1 MIYLESF
8 SFPSIKKEDYFLAD
22 YYKKNPYG
30 PQSHY
35 PFEVL
40 SLRGL
45 SRLDFSEVTVLYG
58 GNGSGKS
65 TALNIIANKL
75 NLARSSAYNK
85 GDFQTEYLKMCS
97 YDEGGDLDHLEEIKD
112 KATIICSDDIFRH
125 MLDNRKSN
133 ESVRKQTQSS
143 LEKYFELMEPSSM
156 PRHFD
161 FETGEGLDKLNEIR
175 SAKRKG
181 PAQYLKEKIGER
193 TALFSNGE
201 TGFMKFIESIV
212 PDRLYILDE
221 PENSLSC
228 ELQMKL
234 AQYIEESSRYLGCQ
248 FIIATHSPF
257 LLALENAKIYNLDGN
272 PATVSR
278 FSDLPNMK
286 LFYKLFKKHEEEF
299 EF

>member
-1 MIYLESF
+1 MIYLDSF
-8 SFPSIKKEDYFLAD
+8 RFPTLEREDEFLSN
-22 YYKKNPYG
+22 YYSSNSYG

-40 SLRGL
+40 SLKGL
-45 SRLDFSEVTVLYG
+45 TSLDFSEITVLYG

-65 TALNIIANKL
+65 TALNVIANKL
-75 NLARSSAYNK
+75 KLSRASAYNK
-85 GDFQTEYLKMCS
+85 GDLQNEYLKMCS
-97 YDEGGDLDHLEEIKD
+97 YVKGELDDLEELRD
-112 KATIICSDDIFRH
+112 RATFMSSDDIFRY
-125 MLDNRKSN
+125 MLDNRKKN
-133 ESVRKQTQSS
+133 ESIRKRTDST
-143 LEKYFELMEPSSM
+143 LFDYFQLKKTTSI
-156 PRHFD
+156 PRHFN
-161 FETGEGLDKLNEIR
+161 FETGEGLDKLEEIKH
-175 SAKRKG
+175 ARKMS
-181 PAQYLKEKIGER
+181 PSEYLKEKIGER
-193 TALFSNGE
+193 TVLFSNGE

-272 PATVSR
+272 PATVSC
-278 FSDLPNMK
+278 FGDLPNMK
-286 LFYKLFKKHEEEF
+286 LFYNLFKEHEEEF
-299 EF
+299 K

>member
-1 MIYLESF
+1 MIYLDSF
-8 SFPSIKKEDYFLAD
+8 RFPTLEREDEFLSN
-22 YYKKNPYG
+22 YYSYNSYG

-40 SLRGL
+40 SLKGL
-45 SRLDFSEVTVLYG
+45 TSLDFSEITLLYG

-65 TALNIIANKL
+65 TALNVIANKL
-75 NLARSSAYNK
+75 KLSRASAYNK
-85 GDFQTEYLKMCS
+85 GDLQNEYLKMCS
-97 YDEGGDLDHLEEIKD
+97 YVKGELDDLEELRD
-112 KATIICSDDIFRH
+112 RATFLSSDDIFRY
-125 MLDNRKSN
+125 MLDNRKKN
-133 ESVRKQTQSS
+133 ESIRKRTDST
-143 LEKYFELMEPSSM
+143 LFDYFQLKKTISI
-156 PRHFD
+156 PRHFN
-161 FETGEGLDKLNEIR
+161 FETGEGLDKLEEIKH
-175 SAKRKG
+175 ARKMS
-181 PAQYLKEKIGER
+181 PSEYLKEKIGER

-234 AQYIEESSRYLGCQ
+234 AQYIEESSHYLGCQ

-272 PATVSR
+272 PATVSC
-278 FSDLPNMK
+278 FGDLPNMK
-286 LFYKLFKKHEEEF
+286 LFYNLFKKHEKEF
-299 EF
+299 K

>member
-1 MIYLESF
+1 MIYLDSF
-8 SFPSIKKEDYFLAD
+8 RFPTLEREDEFLSN
-22 YYKKNPYG
+22 YYSYNSYG

-40 SLRGL
+40 SLKGL
-45 SRLDFSEVTVLYG
+45 TSLDFSEITVLYG

-65 TALNIIANKL
+65 TALNVIANKL
-75 NLARSSAYNK
+75 KLSRASAYNK
-85 GDFQTEYLKMCS
+85 GDLQNEYLKMCS
-97 YDEGGDLDHLEEIKD
+97 YVKGELDDLEELRD
-112 KATIICSDDIFRH
+112 RATFMSSDDIFRY
-125 MLDNRKSN
+125 MLDNRKKN
-133 ESVRKQTQSS
+133 ESIRKRTGST
-143 LEKYFELMEPSSM
+143 LFDYFQLKKTTSI
-156 PRHFD
+156 PRHFN
-161 FETGEGLDKLNEIR
+161 FETGEGLDKLEEIKH
-175 SAKRKG
+175 ARKMS
-181 PAQYLKEKIGER
+181 PSEYLKEKIGER

-272 PATVSR
+272 PATVSC
-278 FSDLPNMK
+278 FGDLPNMK
-286 LFYKLFKKHEEEF
+286 LFYNLFKKHEEEF
-299 EF
+299 K

>member
-1 MIYLESF
+1 MIYLDSF
-8 SFPSIKKEDYFLAD
+8 RFPTLEREDEFLSN
-22 YYKKNPYG
+22 YYSYNSYG

-40 SLRGL
+40 SLKGL
-45 SRLDFSEVTVLYG
+45 TSLDFSEITVLYG

-65 TALNIIANKL
+65 TALNVIANKL
-75 NLARSSAYNK
+75 KLSRASAYNK
-85 GDFQTEYLKMCS
+85 GDLQNEYLKMCS
-97 YDEGGDLDHLEEIKD
+97 YVKGELDDLEELRD
-112 KATIICSDDIFRH
+112 RATFMSSDDIFRY
-125 MLDNRKSN
+125 MLDNRKKN
-133 ESVRKQTQSS
+133 ESIRKRTDST
-143 LEKYFELMEPSSM
+143 LFDYFQLKKTTSI
-156 PRHFD
+156 PRHFN
-161 FETGEGLDKLNEIR
+161 FETGEGLDKLKEIKH
-175 SAKRKG
+175 ARKMS
-181 PAQYLKEKIGER
+181 PSEYLKEKIGER

-272 PATVSR
+272 PATVSC
-278 FSDLPNMK
+278 FGDLPNMK
-286 LFYKLFKKHEEEF
+286 LFYNLFKKHEEEF
-299 EF
+299 K

>member
-1 MIYLESF
+1 MIYLDSF
-8 SFPSIKKEDYFLAD
+8 RFPTLEREDEFLSN
-22 YYKKNPYG
+22 YYSYNSYG

-40 SLRGL
+40 SLKGL
-45 SRLDFSEVTVLYG
+45 TSLDFSEITVLYG

-65 TALNIIANKL
+65 TALNVIANKL
-75 NLARSSAYNK
+75 KLSRASAYNK
-85 GDFQTEYLKMCS
+85 GDLQNEYLKMCS
-97 YDEGGDLDHLEEIKD
+97 YVKGELDDLEELRD
-112 KATIICSDDIFRH
+112 RATFMSSDDIFRY
-125 MLDNRKSN
+125 MLDNRKKN
-133 ESVRKQTQSS
+133 ESIRKRTDST
-143 LEKYFELMEPSSM
+143 LFDYFQLKKTTSI
-156 PRHFD
+156 PRHFN
-161 FETGEGLDKLNEIR
+161 FETGEGLDKLEEIKQ
-175 SAKRKG
+175 ARKMS
-181 PAQYLKEKIGER
+181 PSEYLKEKIGER

-272 PATVSR
+272 PATVSC
-278 FSDLPNMK
+278 FGDLPNMK
-286 LFYKLFKKHEEEF
+286 LFYNLFKKHEEEF
-299 EF
+299 K

>member
-1 MIYLESF
+1 MIYLDSF
-8 SFPSIKKEDYFLAD
+8 RFPTLEREDEFLSN
-22 YYKKNPYG
+22 YYSYNSYG

-40 SLRGL
+40 SLKGL
-45 SRLDFSEVTVLYG
+45 TSLDFSEITVLYG

-65 TALNIIANKL
+65 TALNVIANKL
-75 NLARSSAYNK
+75 KLLRASAYNK
-85 GDFQTEYLKMCS
+85 GDLQNEYLKMCS
-97 YDEGGDLDHLEEIKD
+97 YVKGELDDLEELRD
-112 KATIICSDDIFRH
+112 RATFLSSDDIFRY
-125 MLDNRKSN
+125 MLDNRKKN
-133 ESVRKQTQSS
+133 ESIRKRTDST
-143 LEKYFELMEPSSM
+143 LFDYFQLKKTTSI
-156 PRHFD
+156 PRHFN
-161 FETGEGLDKLNEIR
+161 FETGEGLDKLEEIKH
-175 SAKRKG
+175 ARKMS
-181 PAQYLKEKIGER
+181 PSEYLKEKIGER

-272 PATVSR
+272 PATVSC
-278 FSDLPNMK
+278 FGDLPNMK
-286 LFYKLFKKHEEEF
+286 LFYNLFKKHEKEF
-299 EF
+299 K

>member
-1 MIYLESF
+1 MIYLDSF
-8 SFPSIKKEDYFLAD
+8 RFPTLEREDEFLSN
-22 YYKKNPYG
+22 YYSYNSYG

-40 SLRGL
+40 SLKGL
-45 SRLDFSEVTVLYG
+45 TSLDFSEITVLYG

-65 TALNIIANKL
+65 TALNVIANKL
-75 NLARSSAYNK
+75 KLSRASAYNK
-85 GDFQTEYLKMCS
+85 GDLQNEYLKMCS
-97 YDEGGDLDHLEEIKD
+97 YVKGELDDLEELRD
-112 KATIICSDDIFRH
+112 RATFMSSDDIFRY
-125 MLDNRKSN
+125 MLDNRKKN
-133 ESVRKQTQSS
+133 ESIRKRTDSTLFDY
-143 LEKYFELMEPSSM
+143 LELRKTTSI
-156 PRHFD
+156 PRHFN
-161 FETGEGLDKLNEIR
+161 FETGEGLDKLKEIKR
-175 SAKRKG
+175 AKKMSLSE
-181 PAQYLKEKIGER
+181 YLKEKIGER

-201 TGFMKFIESIV
+201 TGFIKFIESIV

-272 PATVSR
+272 PATVSC
-278 FSDLPNMK
+278 FGDLPNMK
-286 LFYKLFKKHEEEF
+286 LFYNLFKEHEEEF
-299 EF
+299 K

>member
-1 MIYLESF
+1 MIYLDSF
-8 SFPSIKKEDYFLAD
+8 RFPTLEREDEFLSN
-22 YYKKNPYG
+22 YYSYNSYG

-40 SLRGL
+40 SLKGL
-45 SRLDFSEVTVLYG
+45 TSLDFSEITVLYG

-65 TALNIIANKL
+65 TALNVIANKL
-75 NLARSSAYNK
+75 KLSRASAYNK
-85 GDFQTEYLKMCS
+85 GDLQNEYLKMCS
-97 YDEGGDLDHLEEIKD
+97 YVKGELDDLEELRD
-112 KATIICSDDIFRH
+112 RATFMSSDDIFRY
-125 MLDNRKSN
+125 MLDNRKKN
-133 ESVRKQTQSS
+133 ESIRKRTDST
-143 LEKYFELMEPSSM
+143 LFDYFQLKKTTSI
-156 PRHFD
+156 PRHFN
-161 FETGEGLDKLNEIR
+161 FETGEGLDKLEEIKQ
-175 SAKRKG
+175 ARKMS
-181 PAQYLKEKIGER
+181 PSEYLKEKIGER

-272 PATVSR
+272 PATVSC

-286 LFYKLFKKHEEEF
+286 LFYNLFKKHEKEF
-299 EF
+299 K

>member
-1 MIYLESF
+1 MIYLDSF
-8 SFPSIKKEDYFLAD
+8 RFPTLEREDEFLSN
-22 YYKKNPYG
+22 YYSYNSYG

-40 SLRGL
+40 SLKGL
-45 SRLDFSEVTVLYG
+45 TSLDFSEITVLYG

-65 TALNIIANKL
+65 TALNVIANKL
-75 NLARSSAYNK
+75 KLSRASAYNK
-85 GDFQTEYLKMCS
+85 GDLQNEYLKMCS
-97 YDEGGDLDHLEEIKD
+97 YVKGELDDLEELRD
-112 KATIICSDDIFRH
+112 RATFMSSDDIFRY
-125 MLDNRKSN
+125 MLDNRKKN
-133 ESVRKQTQSS
+133 ESIRKRTDST
-143 LEKYFELMEPSSM
+143 LFDYFQLKKTTSI
-156 PRHFD
+156 PRHFN
-161 FETGEGLDKLNEIR
+161 FETGEGLDKLEEIKH
-175 SAKRKG
+175 ARKMS
-181 PAQYLKEKIGER
+181 PSEYLKEKIGER
-193 TALFSNGE
+193 TVLFSNGE

-272 PATVSR
+272 PATVSC
-278 FSDLPNMK
+278 FGDLPNMK
-286 LFYKLFKKHEEEF
+286 LFYNLFKEHEEEF
-299 EF
+299 K

>member
-1 MIYLESF
+1 MIYLDSF
-8 SFPSIKKEDYFLAD
+8 RFPTLEREDEFLSN
-22 YYKKNPYG
+22 YYSYNSYG

-40 SLRGL
+40 SLKGL
-45 SRLDFSEVTVLYG
+45 TSLDFSEITVLYG

-65 TALNIIANKL
+65 TALNVIANKL
-75 NLARSSAYNK
+75 KLSRASAYNK
-85 GDFQTEYLKMCS
+85 GDLQNEYLKMCS
-97 YDEGGDLDHLEEIKD
+97 YVKGELDDLEELRD
-112 KATIICSDDIFRH
+112 KATFMSSDDIFRY
-125 MLDNRKSN
+125 MLDNRKKN
-133 ESVRKQTQSS
+133 ESIRKRTDST
-143 LEKYFELMEPSSM
+143 LFDYFQLKKTTSI
-156 PRHFD
+156 PRHFN
-161 FETGEGLDKLNEIR
+161 FETGEGLDKLEEIKH
-175 SAKRKG
+175 ARKMS
-181 PAQYLKEKIGER
+181 PSEYLKEKIGER
-193 TALFSNGE
+193 TVLFSNGE

-272 PATVSR
+272 PATVSC
-278 FSDLPNMK
+278 FGDLPNMK
-286 LFYKLFKKHEEEF
+286 LFYSLFKKHEKEF
-299 EF
+299 K

>member
-1 MIYLESF
+1 MIYLDSF
-8 SFPSIKKEDYFLAD
+8 RFPTLEREDEFLSN
-22 YYKKNPYG
+22 YYSYNSYG

-40 SLRGL
+40 SLKGL
-45 SRLDFSEVTVLYG
+45 TSLDFSEITVLYG

-65 TALNIIANKL
+65 TALNVIANKL
-75 NLARSSAYNK
+75 KLSRASAYNK
-85 GDFQTEYLKMCS
+85 GDLQNEYLKMCS
-97 YDEGGDLDHLEEIKD
+97 CVKGELDDLEELRD
-112 KATIICSDDIFRH
+112 RATFMSSDDIFRY
-125 MLDNRKSN
+125 MLDNRKKN
-133 ESVRKQTQSS
+133 ESIRKRTDST
-143 LEKYFELMEPSSM
+143 LFDYFQLKKTTSI
-156 PRHFD
+156 PRHFN
-161 FETGEGLDKLNEIR
+161 FETGEGLDKLEEIKH
-175 SAKRKG
+175 ARKMS
-181 PAQYLKEKIGER
+181 PSEYLKEKIGER
-193 TALFSNGE
+193 TVLFSNGE

-272 PATVSR
+272 PATVSC
-278 FSDLPNMK
+278 FGDLPNMK
-286 LFYKLFKKHEEEF
+286 LFYSLFKKHEKEF
-299 EF
+299 K

>member
-1 MIYLESF
+1 MIYLDSF
-8 SFPSIKKEDYFLAD
+8 RFPTLEREDEFLSN
-22 YYKKNPYG
+22 YYSYNSYG

-40 SLRGL
+40 SLKGL
-45 SRLDFSEVTVLYG
+45 TSLDFSEITVLYG

-65 TALNIIANKL
+65 TALNVIANKL
-75 NLARSSAYNK
+75 KLSRASAYNK
-85 GDFQTEYLKMCS
+85 GDLQNEYLKMCS
-97 YDEGGDLDHLEEIKD
+97 YVKGELDDLEELRD
-112 KATIICSDDIFRH
+112 RATFMSSDDIFRY
-125 MLDNRKSN
+125 MLDNRKKN
-133 ESVRKQTQSS
+133 ESIRKRTDST
-143 LEKYFELMEPSSM
+143 LFDYFQLKKTTSI
-156 PRHFD
+156 PRHFN
-161 FETGEGLDKLNEIR
+161 FETGEGLDKLEEIKH
-175 SAKRKG
+175 ARKMS
-181 PAQYLKEKIGER
+181 PSEYLKEKIGER

-221 PENSLSC
+221 PETSLSC

-272 PATVSR
+272 PATVSC
-278 FSDLPNMK
+278 FGDLPNMK
-286 LFYKLFKKHEEEF
+286 LFYNLFKKHEEEF
-299 EF
+299 K

>member
-1 MIYLESF
+1 MIYLDSF
-8 SFPSIKKEDYFLAD
+8 RFPTLEREDEFLSN
-22 YYKKNPYG
+22 YYSYNSYG

-40 SLRGL
+40 SLKGL
-45 SRLDFSEVTVLYG
+45 TSLDFSEITVLYG

-65 TALNIIANKL
+65 TALNVIANKL
-75 NLARSSAYNK
+75 KLSRASAYNK
-85 GDFQTEYLKMCS
+85 GDLQNEYLKMCS
-97 YDEGGDLDHLEEIKD
+97 YVKGELDDLEELRD
-112 KATIICSDDIFRH
+112 RATFMSSDDIFRY
-125 MLDNRKSN
+125 MLDNRKKN
-133 ESVRKQTQSS
+133 ESIRKRTGST
-143 LEKYFELMEPSSM
+143 LFDYFQLKKTTSI
-156 PRHFD
+156 PRHFN
-161 FETGEGLDKLNEIR
+161 FETGEGLDKLEEIKH
-175 SAKRKG
+175 ARKMS
-181 PAQYLKEKIGER
+181 PSEYLKEKIGER

-272 PATVSR
+272 PATVSC
-278 FSDLPNMK
+278 FGDLPNMK
-286 LFYKLFKKHEEEF
+286 LFYNLFKKHEKEF
-299 EF
+299 K

>member
-1 MIYLESF
+1 MIYLDSF
-8 SFPSIKKEDYFLAD
+8 RFPTLEREDEFLSN
-22 YYKKNPYG
+22 YYSYNSYG

-40 SLRGL
+40 SLKGL
-45 SRLDFSEVTVLYG
+45 TSLDFSEITVLYG

-65 TALNIIANKL
+65 TALNVIANKL
-75 NLARSSAYNK
+75 KLSRASAYNK
-85 GDFQTEYLKMCS
+85 GDLQNEYLKMCS
-97 YDEGGDLDHLEEIKD
+97 YVKGELDDLEELRD
-112 KATIICSDDIFRH
+112 RATFMSSDDIFRY
-125 MLDNRKSN
+125 MLDNRKKN
-133 ESVRKQTQSS
+133 ESIRKRTGST
-143 LEKYFELMEPSSM
+143 LFDYFQLKKTTSI
-156 PRHFD
+156 PRHFN
-161 FETGEGLDKLNEIR
+161 FETGEGLDKLEEIKH
-175 SAKRKG
+175 ARKMS
-181 PAQYLKEKIGER
+181 PSEYLKEKIGER

-272 PATVSR
+272 PATVSC
-278 FSDLPNMK
+278 FGDLPNMK
-286 LFYKLFKKHEEEF
+286 LFYNLFKEHEEEF
-299 EF
+299 K

>member
-1 MIYLESF
+1 MIYLDSF
-8 SFPSIKKEDYFLAD
+8 RFPTLEREDEFLSN
-22 YYKKNPYG
+22 YYSYNSYG

-40 SLRGL
+40 SLKGL
-45 SRLDFSEVTVLYG
+45 TSLDFSEITVLYG

-65 TALNIIANKL
+65 TALNVIANKL
-75 NLARSSAYNK
+75 KLSRASAYNK
-85 GDFQTEYLKMCS
+85 GDLQNEYLKMCS
-97 YDEGGDLDHLEEIKD
+97 YVKGELDDLEELRD
-112 KATIICSDDIFRH
+112 RATFMSSDDIFRY
-125 MLDNRKSN
+125 MLDNRKKN
-133 ESVRKQTQSS
+133 ESIRKRTDST
-143 LEKYFELMEPSSM
+143 LFDYFQLKKTTSI
-156 PRHFD
+156 PRHFN
-161 FETGEGLDKLNEIR
+161 FETGEGFDKLEEIKH
-175 SAKRKG
+175 ARKMS
-181 PAQYLKEKIGER
+181 PSEYLKEKIGER
-193 TALFSNGE
+193 TVLFSNGE

-272 PATVSR
+272 PATVSC
-278 FSDLPNMK
+278 FGDLPNMK
-286 LFYKLFKKHEEEF
+286 LFYNLFKEHEEEF
-299 EF
+299 K

>member
-1 MIYLESF
+1 MIYLDSF
-8 SFPSIKKEDYFLAD
+8 RFPTLEREDEFLSN
-22 YYKKNPYG
+22 YYSYNSYG

-40 SLRGL
+40 SLKGL
-45 SRLDFSEVTVLYG
+45 TSLDFSEITVLYG

-65 TALNIIANKL
+65 TALNVIANKL
-75 NLARSSAYNK
+75 KLSRASAYNK
-85 GDFQTEYLKMCS
+85 GDLQNEYLKMCS
-97 YDEGGDLDHLEEIKD
+97 YVKGELDDLEELRD
-112 KATIICSDDIFRH
+112 RATFMSSDDIFRY
-125 MLDNRKSN
+125 MLDNRKKN
-133 ESVRKQTQSS
+133 ESIRKRTDST
-143 LEKYFELMEPSSM
+143 LFDYFQLKKTTSI
-156 PRHFD
+156 PRHFN
-161 FETGEGLDKLNEIR
+161 FETGEGLDKLEEIKQ
-175 SAKRKG
+175 ARKMS
-181 PAQYLKEKIGER
+181 PSEYLKEKIGER

-272 PATVSR
+272 PATVSC
-278 FSDLPNMK
+278 FGDLPNMK
-286 LFYKLFKKHEEEF
+286 LFYNLFKKHEKEF
-299 EF
+299 K

>member
-1 MIYLESF
+1 MIYLDSF
-8 SFPSIKKEDYFLAD
+8 RFPTLEREDEFLSN
-22 YYKKNPYG
+22 YYSYNSYG

-40 SLRGL
+40 SLKGL
-45 SRLDFSEVTVLYG
+45 TSLDFSEITVLYG

-65 TALNIIANKL
+65 TALNVIANKL
-75 NLARSSAYNK
+75 KLSRASAYNK
-85 GDFQTEYLKMCS
+85 GDLQNEYLKMCS
-97 YDEGGDLDHLEEIKD
+97 YVKGELDDLEELRD
-112 KATIICSDDIFRH
+112 RATFMSSDDIFRY
-125 MLDNRKSN
+125 MLDNRKKN
-133 ESVRKQTQSS
+133 ESIRKRTDST
-143 LEKYFELMEPSSM
+143 LFDYFQLKKTTSI
-156 PRHFD
+156 PRYFN
-161 FETGEGLDKLNEIR
+161 FETGEGLDKLEEIKH
-175 SAKRKG
+175 ARKMS
-181 PAQYLKEKIGER
+181 PSEYLKEKIGER
-193 TALFSNGE
+193 TVLFSNGE

-272 PATVSR
+272 PATVSC
-278 FSDLPNMK
+278 FGDLPNMK
-286 LFYKLFKKHEEEF
+286 LFYNLFKKHEEEF
-299 EF
+299 K